1 MVILKNKKRMV
12 NMHTDLL
19 SKIWSI
25 FIKSILWII
34 FAFKDACDENS
45 GNDSTLESA
54 IVVAIGVSCLLVS
67 VAILFQP
74 ISRWHSLIA
83 FGAYLIVGILS
94 HLSATAWRGN
104 SGS

>member
-1 MVILKNKKRMV
+1 MNTQFLLKFWNILVK
-12 NMHTDLL
+12 
-19 SKIWSI
+19 SI
-25 FIKSILWII
+25 FWII
-34 FAFKDACDENS
+34 FAFNDAAKGDS
-45 GNDSTLESA
+45 SDDSTLESA